1 LIREL
6 IKKDRKNLRSIIV
19 DTNHF
24 NEDEVD
30 VAMEL
35 IDASLK
41 DPKQKDYIVKV
52 YVNDDNELVAGYIC
66 YGKRPLT
73 ESTYDLYWIAV
84 DPKIHG
90 KGIGKQLVKYM
101 EEDLKAGGGNL
112 ILIETSGKAEYEGER
127 RFYEKCGYKTQ
138 TVIKDFYRSGDD
150 LFVFCKYLRE
160 L

>member
-1 LIREL
+1 MIREL

-66 YGKRPLT
+66 YG
-73 ESTYDLYWIAV
+73 
-84 DPKIHG
+84 
-90 KGIGKQLVKYM
+90 
-101 EEDLKAGGGNL
+101 
-112 ILIETSGKAEYEGER
+112 
-127 RFYEKCGYKTQ
+127 
-138 TVIKDFYRSGDD
+138 
-150 LFVFCKYLRE
+150 
-160 L
+160 

>member
-1 LIREL
+1 MIRKL
-6 IKKDRKNLRSIIV
+6 IKEDRKDLRRIIV

-24 NEDEVD
+24 NNDEVD

-35 IDASLK
+35 IDDCLNDAS
-41 DPKQKDYIVKV
+41 QKDYIIQV
-52 YVNDDNELVAGYIC
+52 YVTDDNELVAGYIC

-73 ESTYDLYWIAV
+73 ENTFDLYWIAV

-90 KGIGKQLVKYM
+90 KGIGKQLVKHM
-101 EEDLKAGGGNL
+101 EEDLKIEGGNL

-160 L
+160 P